1 MRDIRYVY
9 LKSGKVSSGQNEN
22 TRRQRV
28 KEIAGQELNWN
39 LLRTFFV
46 IAEERS
52 ITGAAVRLG
61 LSQPSVS
68 NALQKL
74 ETQLECQLVF
84 RDSRSFELTLRGEK
98 VFQEC
103 KEIFLS
109 TERIHSLVRDATD
122 EEQGEL
128 NYQVISH
135 LNSSLLDELF
145 RLYHQRYPSVM
156 FRGTVRNSQEILE
169 NILKGSVAI
178 GICLLPKPV
187 VNLPSIRLF
196 REEFKVFCGAEH
208 AYFGRSSISLRD
220 LRREPFISFS
230 CATDI
235 SGLEPMTDLRN
246 RARIGQRTTG
256 ESTNFEEVR
265 RMIVAGLGIGILP
278 CPAVKDDVANGVL
291 WPIEIADE
299 AIGADVY
306 LIHAPEKDLK
316 SSERKFV
323 ELVRELK
330 GLYPDLE

>member
-1 MRDIRYVY
+1 METAV
-9 LKSGKVSSGQNEN
+9 
-22 TRRQRV
+22 
-28 KEIAGQELNWN
+28 QELNWN
-39 LLRTFFV
+39 LLRTFFA

-52 ITGAAVRLG
+52 ITKAAARLG
-61 LSQPSVS
+61 LRQPSVS
-68 NALQKL
+68 SSLQKL
-74 ETQLECQLVF
+74 EAQLGCQLVF

-98 VFQEC
+98 VYQEC

-128 NYQVISH
+128 NYHIISN
-135 LNSSLLDELF
+135 LTSPLLDELF

-156 FRGTVRNSQEILE
+156 FRGKVQNSQDILE
-169 NILKGSVAI
+169 SILKGNVSI

-187 VNLPSIRLF
+187 VNLPSVRLF

-208 AYFGRSSISLRD
+208 AYFGQSPISLRD

-230 CATDI
+230 CATDA

-246 RARIGQRTTG
+246 RAKIGQRTTG

-278 CPAVKDDVANGVL
+278 YPAVKDDVENGVL

-306 LIHAPEKDLK
+306 LVHASEQDLK
-316 SSERKFV
+316 PSETKFV
-323 ELVRELK
+323 ELVKELK
-330 GLYPDLE
+330 ELYPDLA